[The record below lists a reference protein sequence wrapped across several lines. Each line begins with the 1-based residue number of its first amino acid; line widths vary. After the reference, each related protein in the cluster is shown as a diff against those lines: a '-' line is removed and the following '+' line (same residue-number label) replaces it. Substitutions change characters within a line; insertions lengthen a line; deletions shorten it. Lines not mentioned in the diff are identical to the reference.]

1 MINSGL
7 MTWQSWAFLSAV
19 FAALTAI
26 FAKVGVSDINSDMA
40 TLIRTVIILC
50 VLALI
55 VLPSLFGLLQAIAR
69 IRNTHYRISNQR
81 IVIQYGV
88 LSRSLEE
95 IDLRSIDDIEFH
107 QSFVERLFSIGDVF
121 IVSTDKVVPKMALHG
136 IGDPLK
142 IRELI
147 RSNAYRVSQRQLFTR
162 ST

>member
-1 MINSGL
+1 
-7 MTWQSWAFLSAV
+7 V
-19 FAALTAI
+19 
-26 FAKVGVSDINSDMA
+26 
-40 TLIRTVIILC
+40 